1 MKKQDKIT
9 FVTALPLP
17 PKVQE
22 KEVNLVPM
30 SAEEVEMLRSFLQRE
45 IDVIR
50 ADMKDA
56 RTENARAHKEVTNQ
70 LSAVREDIADLSE
83 RVTEV
88 ENHEETTEHADM
100 ARKEVRDS
108 LRKTFLTANAV
119 LGTVIAAVVILI
131 DKL

>member
-1 MKKQDKIT
+1 MKKQDKIN

>member
-1 MKKQDKIT
+1 MTDPFKIN
-9 FVTALPLP
+9 FVTALPSP
-17 PKVQE
+17 IQAE

-56 RTENARAHKEVTNQ
+56 RNENARAHKEVTNQ
-70 LSAVREDIADLSE
+70 LSAVRDDIADLSE

-88 ENHEETTEHADM
+88 ENHEETTEHADL
-100 ARKEVRDS
+100 ARKEVKDS
-108 LRKTFLTANAV
+108 LRKSFLAANAL
-119 LGTVIAAVVILI
+119 LGTVIVVIIYLI
-131 DKL
+131 DKI